1 MDVLKEEFE
10 VVAVLNHP
18 MLFTCLRINR
28 ECVPDGLYVYDVRH
42 DDDQQGLP
50 VQIATWVLVN
60 HWGTLLSD
68 KPLDLIPNQA
78 GTNAYLDIDPEEDW
92 NYEGVCMTVQE
103 YMEQPPCIAEGER

>member
-18 MLFTCLRINR
+18 MLFTCLRVNR
-28 ECVPDGLYVYDVRH
+28 ECVPDGLHVYDVRH

-50 VQIATWVLVN
+50 VQIAKWVLVN
-60 HWGTLLSD
+60 HWGTLISD

-92 NYEGVCMTVQE
+92 NYEGFCMTVQE
-103 YMEQPPCIAEGER
+103 YMEQPPCID